1 MANCTLNDIR
11 ASINSISRIYII
23 SQNSVIINEL
33 NKSLEK
39 LSSIENTNNSIFS
52 NFFNDNSI
60 QNGQEINKIKG
71 DSFCEYFKEYN
82 YSKIRDLIYK
92 NLPGQFCISFDLQSL
107 IDTANQY
114 QYEFSSNPPTVPVGS
129 EKTAEEI
136 FWSSKQSAY
145 LSLLNQLTTKID
157 SCQSGATNTSAVIV
171 NWINFGQNSLMKVSA
186 CQSYIQYKDKLINN
200 ENALEVLMKSAPN
213 ISRYCQQVVDHAT
226 IASEVVKSNPNK
238 KIGELNSIVKK
249 TVLTR
254 LNFASVV
261 DGYIKT
267 VEDYFKSNWK
277 G

>member
-11 ASINSISRIYII
+11 TSINSISKIYII
-23 SQNSVIINEL
+23 SQNSVIIGEL

-60 QNGQEINKIKG
+60 RNGQEINKIKG

-114 QYEFSSNPPTVPVGS
+114 QSEFSSNPPTVPVGS

-145 LSLLNQLTTKID
+145 LSLLNPLTTKID

-213 ISRYCQQVVDHAT
+213 ISKYCQQVVDHAT
-226 IASEVVKSNPNK
+226 IASEVVKANPNK
-238 KIGELNSIVKK
+238 KIGELNNIVKK

-254 LNFASVV
+254 LNFASIV
-261 DGYIKT
+261 DSYVKT
-267 VEDYFKSNWK
+267 IEDYFKSNWRV
-277 G
+277 